1 MQKSSYF
8 FMASWVFVVLT
19 TVMSLGFVNSVYA
32 ETLTDEQTTLSGD
45 LQNNPV
51 AQDILEKIEKSKRW
65 IEKLQQKNFETTQRQ
80 KELESKRAKVLEY
93 LENDLKKWEELWGYY
108 KFDSVLER
116 ALENSP
122 AKDTDSIYDH
132 PLKFTAS
139 KISAGR
145 TALQNVLE
153 NGGLPEEARDAF
165 VNAAK
170 ITRAEML
177 SANSIYNILNNNA
190 YYNQQILFN
199 TNGNFDLTLS
209 GDELRKYYQDY
220 RTNPEYLKANP
231 FDKLSWEDL
240 GKNNPD
246 TECRIGFVLV
256 YRINVD
262 DYVCTTEYTAEMWV
276 RHQMGIIEDETFSK
290 IKSIDVEKLQKD
302 RVLKKVHNLNSKINT
317 MQEHHTKK
325 LVETKQDYE
334 RLFIKTN
341 EKRILEEK
349 QAITKYGESNS
360 KKIILSKEI
369 TNIREKY
376 AVLKDE
382 MLGEE
387 SRVLK
392 IMNNQYLKDMDN
404 FANNYKDDSE
414 MNLFWNSEVPIFE
427 ISLNE

>member
-1 MQKSSYF
+1 MVY
-8 FMASWVFVVLT
+8 WGLVVLVT
-19 TVMSLGFVNSVYA
+19 MLSLGSIHFVYA
-32 ETLTDEQTTLSGD
+32 ETIIDKQTTLSGD
-45 LQNNPV
+45 LDNNPV

-65 IEKLQQKNFETTQRQ
+65 IEQLQQRDFETAKKQ
-80 KELESKRAKVLEY
+80 KELESKRAEVLRY
-93 LENDLKKWEELWGYY
+93 LEDDLKKWEELWGYY
-108 KFDSVLER
+108 TFDSMLER

-139 KISAGR
+139 KISSGR
-145 TALQNVLE
+145 IALQTVLE
-153 NGGLPEEARDAF
+153 QGGTPEEARDAF

-199 TNGNFDLTLS
+199 TDGNFNLTLS
-209 GDELRKYYQDY
+209 GEELRKYYQDY
-220 RTNPEYLKANP
+220 RTNPGYLKANP

-246 TECRIGFVLV
+246 TECRVGFVLV
-256 YRINVD
+256 YRLNVD

-276 RHQMGIIEDETFSK
+276 RHQMGTIVDETFSK

-334 RLFIKTN
+334 ALFIKTD
-341 EKRILEEK
+341 EKRTLEEK
-349 QAITKYGESNS
+349 QAITKHGKSDS
-360 KKIILSKEI
+360 KKIVLSKEI
-369 TNIREKY
+369 TDIREKY
-376 AVLKDE
+376 AALKDE
-382 MLGEE
+382 MTDEQ
-387 SRVLK
+387 SRILE
-392 IMNNQYLKDMDN
+392 IMDDQYLKDMDD
-404 FANNYKDDSE
+404 FANNYKHDSE
-414 MNLFWNSEVPIFE
+414 MNLFWNSEVPVFE

>member
-1 MQKSSYF
+1 MV
-8 FMASWVFVVLT
+8 SWALVVLT
-19 TVMSLGFVNSVYA
+19 AVLSLGFVNSVYA
-32 ETLTDEQTTLSGD
+32 ETLTGEQTTLSGD
-45 LQNNPV
+45 LQHNPT
-51 AQDILEKIEKSKRW
+51 AQGILKKIEKSKHW
-65 IEKLQQKNFETTQRQ
+65 IEQLQQRNFETTQKQ
-80 KELESKRAKVLEY
+80 KELDAKKAEVLQY

-108 KFDSVLER
+108 TFDSMLER

-139 KISAGR
+139 KIGAGR
-145 TALQNVLE
+145 VALQTVLE
-153 NGGLPEEARDAF
+153 SGGTPEEARDAF

-199 TNGNFDLTLS
+199 TDGNFDLTLS
-209 GDELRKYYQDY
+209 GKELRKYYQDY
-220 RTNPEYLKANP
+220 RTNPGYLKANP

-240 GKNNPD
+240 GKNNPG
-246 TECRIGFVLV
+246 TECRVGFVLV

-276 RHQMGIIEDETFSK
+276 RHQMGTIVDESFSK
-290 IKSIDVEKLQKD
+290 IKSIGVEKLQKD
-302 RVLKKVHNLNSKINT
+302 RVLKKVDNLNSKINT

-325 LVETKQDYE
+325 LVETKQDYDS
-334 RLFIKTN
+334 LFIKTD
-341 EKRILEEK
+341 EKRTLEEK
-349 QAITKYGESNS
+349 QAIAKYGKSDS
-360 KKIILSKEI
+360 KKITLSKEI
-369 TNIREKY
+369 TDIREKY

-382 MLGEE
+382 MVDEQ
-387 SRVLK
+387 SRILK

-404 FANNYKDDSE
+404 FANNYKHDTE
-414 MNLFWNSEVPIFE
+414 MNLFWDSEVPVFE

>member
-1 MQKSSYF
+1 MVSWGLVALATLLSLCS
-8 FMASWVFVVLT
+8 ASF
-19 TVMSLGFVNSVYA
+19 VYA
-32 ETLTDEQTTLSGD
+32 ETITDEQITLSGD
-45 LQNNPV
+45 LENNPV

-65 IEKLQQKNFETTQRQ
+65 IEKLQQKNFETTQKQ
-80 KELESKRAKVLEY
+80 KELEAKRAEVLQY

-108 KFDSVLER
+108 TFDNMLER

-145 TALQNVLE
+145 VALQLVLE
-153 NGGLPEEARDAF
+153 NGGTPEDARNAF
-165 VNAAK
+165 VHAAK

-190 YYNQQILFN
+190 YYNQQILFSAD
-199 TNGNFDLTLS
+199 GNFDLTLS
-209 GDELRKYYQDY
+209 GKELRKYYQDY

-240 GKNNPD
+240 GKNNPG
-246 TECRIGFVLV
+246 TECRVGFVLV

-276 RHQMGIIEDETFSK
+276 RHQMGTIVDESFSE

-302 RVLKKVHNLNSKINT
+302 RILKKVHNLNSKVST
-317 MQEHHTKK
+317 MQEHHEKK

-334 RLFIKTN
+334 DLFIKTH
-341 EKRILEEK
+341 EKRTLEEK
-349 QAITKYGESNS
+349 QAITKYGKSDS
-360 KKIILSKEI
+360 KKITLSREI
-369 TNIREKY
+369 TDIREKY
-376 AVLKDE
+376 TALKDE
-382 MLGEE
+382 MTDEK
-387 SRVLK
+387 SRILK
-392 IMNNQYLKDMDN
+392 IMNKQYLRDMDD
-404 FANNYKDDSE
+404 FANNYKHDSE

>member
-1 MQKSSYF
+1 MV
-8 FMASWVFVVLT
+8 SWVFVVLT
-19 TVMSLGFVNSVYA
+19 TVLSLGFVNSVSA
-32 ETLTDEQTTLSGD
+32 ETLTGEQTTLSGD
-45 LQNNPV
+45 LENNPV

-65 IEKLQQKNFETTQRQ
+65 IETLQQKNFETTQKQ
-80 KELESKRAKVLEY
+80 KELEAKRAEVLQY

-108 KFDSVLER
+108 TFDSMLER

-145 TALQNVLE
+145 IALQNVLE
-153 NGGLPEEARDAF
+153 NGGTTEEARDSF

-170 ITRAEML
+170 ITRAEMI

-199 TNGNFDLTLS
+199 TDGNFHLTLS

-240 GKNNPD
+240 GKNNPG

-276 RHQMGIIEDETFSK
+276 GHQMGTIVDETFSK

-317 MQEHHTKK
+317 MQEHYTKK

-334 RLFIKTN
+334 TLFIKTN
-341 EKRILEEK
+341 EKRTLEEK
-349 QAITKYGESNS
+349 QAIIKYSESDS
-360 KKIILSKEI
+360 KKITLSKEI
-369 TNIREKY
+369 TDIREKY

-382 MLGEE
+382 MVDEK
-387 SRVLK
+387 SRILK

-404 FANNYKDDSE
+404 FANNYKHDSE

-427 ISLNE
+427 INLNK

>member
-1 MQKSSYF
+1 M
-8 FMASWVFVVLT
+8 L
-19 TVMSLGFVNSVYA
+19 SLGSANFVYA
-32 ETLTDEQTTLSGD
+32 ETMTGEQTTLSGD

-65 IEKLQQKNFETTQRQ
+65 IEKLQQRNFEATEKQ
-80 KELESKRAKVLEY
+80 KELEVKRAEVLQY

-108 KFDSVLER
+108 TFDSMLER

-139 KISAGR
+139 KITAGR
-145 TALQNVLE
+145 MALQDVLE
-153 NGGLPEEARDAF
+153 SGGTPEQARDAF
-165 VNAAK
+165 VDAAK

-190 YYNQQILFN
+190 HYNQQILFS
-199 TNGNFDLTLS
+199 TDGNFDLTLS
-209 GDELRKYYQDY
+209 GEQLRKYYQDY

-240 GKNNPD
+240 GKNNPG

-276 RHQMGIIEDETFSK
+276 RHQMGTIVDETFSK
-290 IKSIDVEKLQKD
+290 VTQIDVEKLQKD
-302 RVLKKVHNLNSKINT
+302 RVLKKVDNLNSKINT
-317 MQEHHTKK
+317 MQDHHKKK

-334 RLFIKTN
+334 LLFVKTN
-341 EKRILEEK
+341 EKRTLEEK
-349 QAITKYGESNS
+349 QAIIKHGTSDS
-360 KKIILSKEI
+360 KKIVLSKEI
-369 TNIREKY
+369 TGIREKY
-376 AVLKDE
+376 DALKEEMMDE
-382 MLGEE
+382 K
-387 SRVLK
+387 SRLLK
-392 IMNNQYLKDMDN
+392 IMNKQYREDMEN
-404 FANNYKDDSE
+404 FAQNYKHDSE
-414 MNLFWNSEVPIFE
+414 MNLFWDSEVPIFK
-427 ISLNE
+427 INLNVK